1 MHVSVFVPEFAASL
15 IRATDVLIRWAV
27 EPVFGT
33 PNRSYR
39 FHRIPYFNATRWLS
53 IEQRDAAIDLRSIR
67 TPLTMTILLNLTH
80 TTHDEVCRLCFSFGA
95 GQLNYR
101 VKGRQ

>member
-1 MHVSVFVPEFAASL
+1 MHVLVFVLEFAASL
-15 IRATDVLIRWAV
+15 IRATDVLIRWAA

-39 FHRIPYFNATRWLS
+39 FHRMPYFNAARSLS
-53 IEQRDAAIDLRSIR
+53 IEQRDAAIDLKSIR
-67 TPLTMTILLNLTH
+67 TPLTMTH

-95 GQLNYR
+95 GQLNYA